1 MTMAGGTSP
10 PGTETPPAASV
21 EQARARILAAVPRLP
36 AEGVPLAEAAGRVLA
51 VDIVAPRDLWPF
63 PRAAMDGYALRARD
77 VAAASAA
84 HPVKLRVNGAS
95 FAGSVGAPRVEAGT
109 AVRVA
114 TGAPVPEGA
123 DAVVP
128 FEDVEV
134 QADTVWVRSPVPA
147 GRHIFPA
154 GEDARRG
161 EVVLTAGTAL
171 RGGHLGLLASLGAV
185 TVEVVRRAR
194 VAILAVGD
202 ELVEAGSA
210 LRPGQVVESNSY
222 MLAAEVTSVG
232 GIPLR
237 LGIARDD
244 LDDLT
249 SRIHTGLQ
257 ADVLV
262 VTAGMSVGERD
273 LVKEA
278 MRRTGVDLLFWRV
291 PMKPGRPAA
300 FGLAGRTAVFGLPG
314 TPGAAMVT
322 FEELVRPAL
331 RAMMGGAPPRSWLPA
346 RLEAPLR
353 VRPGRSRYLWARA
366 AASAGGLRVTP
377 LRGQGTA
384 TLRSISDANAL
395 ILIPPEAAELR
406 RGDAVRV
413 QLLAEPEARAEPAG
427 VPMVAVVG
435 AKGAGKTFLI
445 ERLLPE
451 LRRRGYRVAAIK
463 HDVHGFEIDREGTDT
478 WRFARAG
485 ADAVAIA
492 GPGKVAVV
500 RATDGEASLQQVEEM
515 VGAADLI
522 LLEGYSREPVPKI
535 EVRRTAVQSDRPAPA
550 GPILA
555 VVADVPGDGSL
566 TFGEIPALA
575 DLIERT
581 LEAGPRGS
589 AATRPSS

>member
-1 MTMAGGTSP
+1 MK
-10 PGTETPPAASV
+10 TPPAASV
-21 EQARARILAAVPRLP
+21 KEALDRILAAVPRLP
-36 AEGVPLAEAAGRVLA
+36 AEEVTLAEAAGRVLA
-51 VDIVAPRDLWPF
+51 ADIAAPRDIWPF
-63 PRAAMDGYALRARD
+63 PRAAMDGFALRAQD

-84 HPVKLRVNGAS
+84 HPVALRVSGVG
-95 FAGSVGAPRVEAGT
+95 FAGAADVARVEAGT

-114 TGAPVPEGA
+114 TGAPIPEGA

-134 QADTVWVRSPVPA
+134 QGDTIWVRSAVPA

-161 EVVLTAGTAL
+161 EVVLAAGTVL
-171 RGGHLGLLASLGAV
+171 RGGHLGLLASLGTV
-185 TVEVVRRAR
+185 TVEVVCRPR

-202 ELVEAGSA
+202 ELVEVGSV

-222 MLAAEVTSVG
+222 ALAAEVASAG

-249 SRIHTGLQ
+249 SRIRAGLQ
-257 ADVLV
+257 ADVLI

-278 MRRTGVDLLFWRV
+278 MRRAGVDLLFWRV

-314 TPGAAMVT
+314 TPGAAMVA

-331 RAMMGGAPPRSWLPA
+331 LAMMGGAPSRPWLPA

-366 AASAGGLRVTP
+366 AVSAGTLGVTP

-395 ILIPPEAAELR
+395 ILIPPEVAELR
-406 RGDAVRV
+406 RGDTVRV
-413 QLLAEPEARAEPAG
+413 QLLAEPEVREVPGG
-427 VPMVAVVG
+427 VPVVAVVG

-445 ERLLPE
+445 ERLVPE

-500 RATDGEASLQQVEEM
+500 RSTDAEVSLHQVEEM
-515 VGAADLI
+515 VGRADLI
-522 LLEGYSREPVPKI
+522 LVEGYSREPIPKI
-535 EVRRTAVQSDRPAPA
+535 EVRRAGVHSDRPAPT

-555 VVADVPGDGSL
+555 VVAEVAGEGSL
-566 TFGEIPALA
+566 TFEEIPALA

-581 LEAGPRGS
+581 LGPVPRGS
-589 AATRPSS
+589 AAAGPSP

>member
-1 MTMAGGTSP
+1 MTVARR
-10 PGTETPPAASV
+10 TPSEGRELPAAASV
-21 EQARARILAAVPRLP
+21 EQARAQILAAVPRLP
-36 AEGVPLAEAAGRVLA
+36 SEQVPLAEAAGRVLA

-63 PRAAMDGYALRARD
+63 PRAAMDGFALRAQD

-84 HPVKLRVNGAS
+84 RPVALRIIGAG
-95 FAGSVGAPRVEAGT
+95 FAGSAGAPRLEAGT

-128 FEDVEV
+128 VEDVEV
-134 QADTVWVRSPVPA
+134 QADTVWVRLAVPA

-154 GEDARRG
+154 GEDARAG
-161 EVVLTAGTAL
+161 EVVLAAGTTL

-185 TVEVVRRAR
+185 AVEVVRRAR

-210 LRPGQVVESNSY
+210 LRPGQVAESNSY
-222 MLAAEVTSVG
+222 ALAAEVASAG

-244 LDDLT
+244 LGDLT
-249 SRIHTGLQ
+249 SRIRTGLQ
-257 ADVLV
+257 ADVLI

-278 MRRTGVDLLFWRV
+278 MRRAGVDLLFWRV

-314 TPGAAMVT
+314 TPGAAMVA

-331 RAMMGGAPPRSWLPA
+331 RAMMGGAPSRPSLPA

-353 VRPGRSRYLWARA
+353 VRPGRARYLWGRVWV
-366 AASAGGLRVTP
+366 SSGGLCVAP

-395 ILIPPEAAELR
+395 IRIPPEVADLR
-406 RGDAVRV
+406 RGDTVQV
-413 QLLAEPEARAEPAG
+413 QLLGEPEIRAEQAG
-427 VPMVAVVG
+427 VPVVAVVG

-451 LRRRGYRVAAIK
+451 LRRRGYRVAVIK

-485 ADAVAIA
+485 ADAVAIS

-500 RATDGEASLQQVEEM
+500 RATDGEASLQQVEEL

-522 LLEGYSREPVPKI
+522 LLEGYSREPVPKV
-535 EVRRTAVQSDRPAPA
+535 EVRRAAVRSDRPPPA
-550 GPILA
+550 GPMLA
-555 VVADVPGDGSL
+555 VVADLPGDGSL
-566 TFGEIPALA
+566 TFEEIPALA
-575 DLIERT
+575 DLIERA
-581 LEAGPRGS
+581 LGPALRGS
-589 AATRPSS
+589 AAAQPSP